1 MTHSDAKYQLEA
13 HRDFGFL
20 QVRPTPSPE
29 EITRFYADEFY
40 STQYP
45 KLNNSLLEVQ
55 IQDREFHETHW
66 NDIGDA
72 VESLSGRDLRGQKIL
87 DVGCGWALALRVF
100 AERGADC
107 FGFDPA
113 PEAVEYARRQGLN
126 VCVAG
131 MDTAEVFPGER
142 FDVVT
147 LLNVLEHLA
156 DPVAVMRQLRERVLK
171 PGGVLVV
178 EVPNEFNAFQVCAQ
192 ESLGLREW
200 WIAPPAHLNYFSGD
214 TLTRLLAGTGF
225 AVDSLQASFPM
236 EMFLLFG
243 ENYVADGAL
252 GRRCHERRMAFE
264 KHLRENG
271 YGDTLRDFY
280 QSLARQN
287 LGRQITAYAVAREQ
301 SR

>member
-1 MTHSDAKYQLEA
+1 MTDSDPKYRLES
-13 HRDFGFL
+13 HREFGFL
-20 QVRPTPSPE
+20 QVRPTPSAQ

-55 IQDREFHETHW
+55 IQDREFHEAHW

-72 VESLSGRDLRGQKIL
+72 IEGISGRSLRGQKIL

-100 AERGADC
+100 SGRGADC

-113 PEAVEYARRQGLN
+113 PEAVEYAQRQGLN
-126 VCVAG
+126 VRVAG
-131 MDTAEVFPGER
+131 METAEVFPGER

-156 DPVAVMRQLRERVLK
+156 DPVSVMRQLRDRVLK

-178 EVPNEFNAFQVCAQ
+178 EVPNEFNALQVCAQ
-192 ESLGLREW
+192 KSLGLREW
-200 WIAPPAHLNYFSGD
+200 WVSPPAHLNYFNGES
-214 TLTRLLAGTGF
+214 LSRLLAGTGF
-225 AVDSLQASFPM
+225 TVASLEASFPM
-236 EMFLLFG
+236 ELFLLFG
-243 ENYVADGAL
+243 ENYVADSTL
-252 GRRCHERRMAFE
+252 GRRCHERRIAFE
-264 KHLRENG
+264 TRLRENG
-271 YGDTLRDFY
+271 YGGVLRDLY

-287 LGRQITAYAVAREQ
+287 LGRQVTAYALSQGSGR
-301 SR
+301 